1 MRREDGR
8 EVFYCILLDIT
19 ETKKAQEDLHLSLER
34 HQIIMDQTNDI
45 IFEWQV
51 KQDTLTF
58 SPNWEKKFGYE
69 PVRENVHARL
79 LDNPHLHPDDVPLLR
94 RKMSDILEREP

>member
-1 MRREDGR
+1 
-8 EVFYCILLDIT
+8 
-19 ETKKAQEDLHLSLER
+19 
-34 HQIIMDQTNDI
+34 MDQTNDI

-69 PVRENVHARL
+69 PVRENVHRC
-79 LDNPHLHPDDVPLLR
+79 V
-94 RKMSDILEREP
+94 

>member
-1 MRREDGR
+1 
-8 EVFYCILLDIT
+8 
-19 ETKKAQEDLHLSLER
+19 
-34 HQIIMDQTNDI
+34 MDQTNDI

-94 RKMSDILEREP
+94 RKMSDILEREPYQEAELRIQKRDGGGAVCVRRCRKTARVNRPKRWA

>member
-19 ETKKAQEDLHLSLER
+19 ETKKAQEDLRLSLER

-79 LDNPHLHPDDVPLLR
+79 LDNPHLHPDDAPLLR
-94 RKMSDILEREP
+94 RKL